1 MSHSVMSDSLWLHG
15 LSHIQIFETLC
26 TVAHQAPLSM
36 GILRQEFWS
45 ELPFPFPGGL
55 PDPGLEPW
63 SPTLQADSLLYE
75 PPGKPL
81 FPHGCLK
88 HLLSHQFSSVQSL
101 SHV

>member
-1 MSHSVMSDSLWLHG
+1 MSDSLWLHG

-26 TVAHQAPLSM
+26 TVAHQALSM

-75 PPGKPL
+75 PPWRPL
-81 FPHGCLK
+81 CLFTFNL
-88 HLLSHQFSSVQSL
+88 HVSL
-101 SHV
+101 YVKYFF